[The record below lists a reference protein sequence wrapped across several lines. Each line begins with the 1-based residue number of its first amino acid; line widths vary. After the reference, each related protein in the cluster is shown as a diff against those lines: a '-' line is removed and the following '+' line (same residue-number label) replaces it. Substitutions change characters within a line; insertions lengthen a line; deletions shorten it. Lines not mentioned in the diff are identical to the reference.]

1 MATKS
6 MNSTHQQIIDTLDAF
21 KLHPIVSFVTGIA
34 TMLIM
39 SLTGDIYSWHIP
51 DFLMQCGQVVAWT
64 FVAITG
70 LITLIGFLEKFF
82 DMKIN
87 YKSILAWLKSKK
99 KKHGNR

>member
-1 MATKS
+1 M
-6 MNSTHQQIIDTLDAF
+6 
-21 KLHPIVSFVTGIA
+21 
-34 TMLIM
+34 
-39 SLTGDIYSWHIP
+39 
-51 DFLMQCGQVVAWT
+51 VAWT